1 MKPHYIEI
9 PKEFA
14 IRQQPLIEQEHSL
27 QDLYI
32 CVIEHVKSI
41 IVLIPGIPESIRIDA
56 SALNIVFVTLLVR
69 RSQSISDGIYIYVRI
84 SAKVSQVPL
93 KKKGLSNSVD
103 SLQVQ
108 NLFPR
113 DLKKKQTHKTGF
125 QNCTLKVY

>member
-1 MKPHYIEI
+1 M
-9 PKEFA
+9 
-14 IRQQPLIEQEHSL
+14 
-27 QDLYI
+27 
-32 CVIEHVKSI
+32 KSI

-113 DLKKKQTHKTGF
+113 DLKKKKKKDKKWDSRIAH
-125 QNCTLKVY
+125 LKFIKDCSYIKP